1 MSDLLLKATNL
12 HKSFAGPNGSPVQAV
27 EGVDLEARKGEFI
40 ALRGPS
46 GCGKSTLLFVAG
58 GLLRPEE
65 GIVEIDGENLYDQ
78 DAAKRA
84 SIRANHLGFVFQ
96 QFHLV
101 PYLDALDNVL
111 APTLARSIS
120 NAEEKA
126 NSLLDRFGLSNRRR
140 HVPATLSVG
149 EQQRVALARALLLE
163 PKLLLADEPTGNLD
177 PENAESILSH
187 LATFSKEGGAVLM
200 VTHDDRAAQRASR
213 SIHMVGGTP
222 ESIKSIS

>member
-1 MSDLLLKATNL
+1 MIDPILKATAVR
-12 HKSFAGPNGSPVQAV
+12 KSFAGSNGSPVTALN
-27 EGVDLEARKGEFI
+27 GVDLQAQAGNFV

-58 GLLRPEE
+58 GLLRPDE
-65 GIVEIDGENLYDQ
+65 GEVEVAGENLYGQ
-78 DAAKRA
+78 GAAKRA
-84 SIRANHLGFVFQ
+84 SIRANYVGFVFQ

-111 APTLARSIS
+111 APTLARSMA
-120 NAEEKA
+120 NANDKA
-126 NSLLDRFGLSNRRR
+126 SSLLEAFGLSDRRH

-177 PENAESILSH
+177 PENAESTLSH
-187 LATFSKEGGAVLM
+187 LSAFAEAGGAVLM
-200 VTHDDRAAQRASR
+200 VTHDDRAAERASH
-213 SIHMVGGTP
+213 SILMDAGQL
-222 ESIKSIS
+222 KK